1 VTIAG
6 GACEPLFAPRPLGP
20 FLEIAQTLKG
30 DLLPLVEQGSCPIR
44 WWPRSPRSS
53 AGRLQPCSCSRTS
66 TGPTRPRWTSLRLRA
81 RRIESVPA
89 LVVASYRDEELD
101 VRDPL
106 RIVIGELATSPSIS
120 RMKLSGLSPAQ
131 LP

>member
-1 VTIAG
+1 
-6 GACEPLFAPRPLGP
+6 
-20 FLEIAQTLKG
+20 
-30 DLLPLVEQGSCPIR
+30 
-44 WWPRSPRSS
+44 
-53 AGRLQPCSCSRTS
+53 
-66 TGPTRPRWTSLRLRA
+66 LRLRA

-106 RIVIGELATSPSIS
+106 GIVIGELVTSPSIS
-120 RMKLSGLSPAQ
+120 RMKPSGLSPAQ

>member
-1 VTIAG
+1 
-6 GACEPLFAPRPLGP
+6 
-20 FLEIAQTLKG
+20 
-30 DLLPLVEQGSCPIR
+30 
-44 WWPRSPRSS
+44 
-53 AGRLQPCSCSRTS
+53 
-66 TGPTRPRWTSLRLRA
+66 LRLRA